1 MNPYLVFPFLHTI
14 NYNFFNIDLFEP
26 YQQKDVSLIS
36 VRHGRAVSACEN
48 CLKWINIKGIGWQ
61 FGGPAILR
69 PRKDRELIF
78 GVMEEKGAK
87 RELEVSEYIQKLGPS
102 LCPKVLKY
110 IRVADLCDEIYRNN
124 PNLSDNDRK
133 TLDTIVNLKYN
144 TGETVN
150 PSILYTQMKSPFRIA
165 DLAFFKDEDKS
176 KILDFY
182 CRYFLAKKSNFI
194 ERFAKRLGFNIGFL
208 HENGIIND
216 SLYYDNITLCAE
228 ICDYEWLTVPGM
240 LLPNGQDASNI
251 MTDERKEKEIIYAI
265 EAVLRLAG
273 MLQLECNFYNIFDAI
288 MEGYLM
294 HNIKFFL
301 PSKQLQQI
309 KNRENI
315 IL

>member
-1 MNPYLVFPFLHTI
+1 MNPKLNFPFLHTI
-14 NYNFFNIDLFEP
+14 NYNFFNINLFEP
-26 YQQKDVSLIS
+26 YQQKNVSLIS
-36 VRHGRAVSACEN
+36 VRHGRAVSLCKGPFE
-48 CLKWINIKGIGWQ
+48 WINIKGVGWQ

-87 RELEVSEYIQKLGPS
+87 RELKVSEYIQKLGS
-102 LCPKVLKY
+102 NLCPKVLKY

-124 PNLSDNDRK
+124 PNLSDRK

-144 TGETVN
+144 TGENVN
-150 PSILYTQMKSPFRIA
+150 PSILYTQMKSPFRVA
-165 DLAFFKDEDKS
+165 DLAFFSDKS
-176 KILDFY
+176 KNEILTFY
-182 CRYFLAKKSNFI
+182 CKYFDCEKNEFI
-194 ERFAKRLGFNIGFL
+194 HSFAKRLGENIGFL
-208 HENGIIND
+208 HANGIIND

-265 EAVLRLAG
+265 EVMLRFAG
-273 MLQLECNFYNIFDAI
+273 IMQLKCDFYEIFDCIIA
-288 MEGYLM
+288 GYDKY
-294 HNIKFFL
+294 NANFFL
-301 PSKQLQQI
+301 SSKQLQQI
-309 KNRENI
+309 KNRKNI